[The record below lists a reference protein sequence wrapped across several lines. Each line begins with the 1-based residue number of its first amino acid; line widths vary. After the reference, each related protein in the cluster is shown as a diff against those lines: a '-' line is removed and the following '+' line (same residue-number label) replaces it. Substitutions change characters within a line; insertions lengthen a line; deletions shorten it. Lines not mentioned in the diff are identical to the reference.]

1 MMNPANADSLRAL
14 LRRIAWTLAA
24 SSIAACSST
33 VSDAPADASADT
45 PSTDV
50 PVVDRPVADTPS
62 TDVPMMADIPMIR
75 DVPVGDVPMVDG
87 PPADV
92 DPCAGRPID
101 ASNPCLGTDLV
112 FECGLPAGV
121 APVDGGSFAM
131 TDCARLCGDA
141 MGFPAYTCALA
152 PTDGGRGVTVHCNYA
167 CGVGRRAE
175 GFRWDDGAC
184 DGLGGW
190 FAHVSALEGAA
201 VAAFDRMADELR
213 AWGAPD
219 DLVADAMAAR
229 AEEVD
234 HEVRAATLAARFG
247 AKPVPF
253 TLAAPGAR
261 SLEEAAIENA
271 VEGCVRE
278 TYGALVAWWQSR
290 RARDAEI
297 ADALR
302 VIADDETRHAALSWR
317 VHGWMRTRLDAAA
330 FARVERARSEAVEAL
345 REELRGPLPAAV
357 ITWAGLPSGDD
368 AGALLAALE
377 PTLS

>member
-1 MMNPANADSLRAL
+1 MMNPSNADALRAL

-33 VSDAPADASADT
+33 VTDAPPDASTDT
-45 PSTDV
+45 PPVDV
-50 PVVDRPVADTPS
+50 PVVDRPVVDAPPTDVPVIR
-62 TDVPMMADIPMIR
+62 DVPMMR
-75 DVPVGDVPMVDG
+75 DVPVTDVPLVDA

-92 DPCAGRPID
+92 DPCEGRPV
-101 ASNPCLGTDLV
+101 STMNPCLGSDLL

-121 APVDGGSFAM
+121 VPVDGGFAS
-131 TDCARLCGDA
+131 TDCERICGTA
-141 MGFPAYTCALA
+141 MGFPAFTCELA
-152 PTDGGRGVTVHCNYA
+152 PTDGGRGVMVHCNYA
-167 CGVGRRAE
+167 CGVGRRAD

-219 DLVADAMAAR
+219 ELVADAMRAR
-229 AEEVD
+229 ADEVD
-234 HEVRAATLAARFG
+234 HALRTARLAARFG
-247 AKPVPF
+247 APPVPF
-253 TLAAPGAR
+253 SVSAPAVR
-261 SLEEAAIENA
+261 SIEEAAIENA
-271 VEGCVRE
+271 VEGCARE

-297 ADALR
+297 AAELR
-302 VIADDETRHAALSWR
+302 VIAEDETRHAALSWR
-317 VHGWMRTRLDAAA
+317 VHAWMRTRLDDAA
-330 FARVERARSEAVEAL
+330 FARVEQHRRDAVDAL

-368 AGALLAALE
+368 GALLLAALE
-377 PTLS
+377 PSLA